1 MPEGNLTELI
11 ARDEGEIDRGSVT
24 ESVCVGVEES
34 ETVNVTEVLPL
45 EVGSPEIMP
54 LFPKLSPAGNALD
67 DQA

>member
-1 MPEGNLTELI
+1 M
-11 ARDEGEIDRGSVT
+11 
-24 ESVCVGVEES
+24 GVEES